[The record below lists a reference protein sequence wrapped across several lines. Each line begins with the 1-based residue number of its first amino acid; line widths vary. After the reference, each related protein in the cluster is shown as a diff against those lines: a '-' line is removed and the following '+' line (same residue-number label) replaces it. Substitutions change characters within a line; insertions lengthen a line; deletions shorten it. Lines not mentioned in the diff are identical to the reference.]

1 MVKILI
7 VNKDITDKNL
17 NDFQFLE
24 KYPEYRLKVANT
36 GIETINMCMKL
47 RPNIIILCTN
57 IEDIPFYELLY
68 RLSKLP
74 DEESKSNVIL
84 VVENEDEKKLLKNTS
99 KLHVI
104 INKNFTIE
112 ELKEQLEHLK
122 INYKFPELSYN
133 DITKLFTELEV
144 DKGKDGSI
152 YMQFIIYNLYY
163 SFDEYPKLVDIYD
176 KIYTHFNTIPKVAR
190 NRMRT
195 ALYHL
200 NNSYNSNE
208 HPIYR
213 KVFGRRTFITPKT
226 FIYCCV
232 DYFIIE
238 KNRDN

>member
-1 MVKILI
+1 MVKVLI

-17 NDFQFLE
+17 NEFQFLE
-24 KYPEYRLKVANT
+24 KYPEYKIKVANT

-57 IEDIPFYELLY
+57 IEDVPFYELLY

-84 VVENEDEKKLLKNTS
+84 VVENEDEKKLLKNAS

-104 INKNFTIE
+104 IDKNFTIE

-122 INYKFPELSYN
+122 INYKFPELSYD
-133 DITKLFTELEV
+133 DITGLFSELEV
-144 DKGKDGSI
+144 STSKEGSI

-163 SFDEYPKLVDIYD
+163 SFDEYPKLVDIYKD
-176 KIYTHFNTIPKVAR
+176 IKKQFGTIPEITR

-195 ALYHL
+195 ALNCL
-200 NNSYNSNE
+200 NSSYNPNE
-208 HPIYR
+208 HPIYA
-213 KVFGRRTFITPKT
+213 KIFGKRTFITPKT

-232 DYFIIE
+232 DYFIRE
-238 KNRDN
+238 KHRDS